1 MATPRRNVAVPNLT
15 VQQLEYLVAVAD
27 APTWSVAAAAVG
39 VTPSAL
45 SQGLAELE
53 RRLGLP
59 LFERDGR
66 RRVLAVAATPVLA
79 HAREVLAR
87 TTDLAR
93 YTHQLREGRGGS
105 LRVGMIDAAAVEHFS
120 DTLRQFRARRPDLDL
135 RLTVT
140 SSAALLDQLRRA
152 ELDLVV
158 CVEPPGLVESLV
170 TTPLTTEPLFV
181 HAPDLSALD
190 RPPPEWGPWVTFPT
204 GAHTRLVIQQALR
217 RVGAHFDVVAES
229 HQPEVLREMVRVG
242 LGWTVLPP
250 VVSGRSTA
258 GPAVGQP
265 IAHRRLVVARR
276 AEAVPNP
283 AGDALEQ
290 ALRRAVAGEHQ
301 LASGPLA
308 IPDRDPAP
316 DRWRG
321 DST

>member
-1 MATPRRNVAVPNLT
+1 MPTPRQDVAVPNLT

-27 APTWSVAAAAVG
+27 APTWAVAAAAVG

-53 RRLGLP
+53 RRVGLP

-66 RRVLAVAATPVLA
+66 RRVLAAAATPVLT

-87 TTDLAR
+87 TIDLAR

-120 DTLRQFRARRPDLDL
+120 DALRHFRAHRPDLDL

-140 SSAALLDQLRRA
+140 SSAALLELLRRA

-170 TTPLTTEPLFV
+170 TTPLMSEPLLV
-181 HAPDLSALD
+181 HAPDRRALD
-190 RPPPEWGPWVTFPT
+190 RPPREWGPWVTFPT
-204 GAHTRLVIQQALR
+204 GSHTRLVIQQALR
-217 RVGAHFDVVAES
+217 RVGAPFDVVAES

-250 VVSGRSTA
+250 PPSRRSTTS
-258 GPAVGQP
+258 PAMGQP
-265 IAHRRLVVARR
+265 IANRHLVVARR
-276 AEAVPNP
+276 AEAIPNP
-283 AGDALEQ
+283 AGEALDQ
-290 ALRRAVAGEHQ
+290 ALHQTVAGQ
-301 LASGPLA
+301 
-308 IPDRDPAP
+308 R
-316 DRWRG
+316 R
-321 DST
+321 

>member
-1 MATPRRNVAVPNLT
+1 VATPRQHLAVPNLT

-27 APTWSVAAAAVG
+27 APTWAVAAAAVG

-53 RRLGLP
+53 RRIGLP

-66 RRVLAVAATPVLA
+66 RRVLAAAAAPVLA

-87 TTDLAR
+87 TIDLAR

-105 LRVGMIDAAAVEHFS
+105 LRVGMIDAAVEHFS
-120 DTLRQFRARRPDLDL
+120 DTLRHFRAHRRDLDL

-140 SSAALLDQLRRA
+140 GSAALLELLRRA

-170 TTPLTTEPLFV
+170 TTPLTSEPLFV
-181 HAPDLSALD
+181 HAPDRRALD
-190 RPPPEWGPWVTFPT
+190 RPPREWGPWVTFPT

-217 RVGAHFDVVAES
+217 RVGAGFDVVAES

-242 LGWTVLPP
+242 LGWTVLPTAA
-250 VVSGRSTA
+250 GRRSTTS
-258 GPAVGQP
+258 PAVGQP
-265 IAHRRLVVARR
+265 IADRRLVVARR
-276 AEAVPNP
+276 AEAILNP
-283 AGDALEQ
+283 AGEALEQ
-290 ALRRAVAGEHQ
+290 ALHQAVAGE
-301 LASGPLA
+301 
-308 IPDRDPAP
+308 R
-316 DRWRG
+316 R
-321 DST
+321 

>member
-1 MATPRRNVAVPNLT
+1 MPNLT

-27 APTWSVAAAAVG
+27 APTWAEAAATVG

-53 RRLGLP
+53 RRVGLP

-66 RRVLAVAATPVLA
+66 RRVLATTARPVLA

-87 TTDLAR
+87 TVDLAR
-93 YTHQLREGRGGS
+93 YTQQLREGRGGS

-120 DTLRQFRARRPDLDL
+120 DTLRAFRAQRPDLDL

-140 SSAALLDQLRRA
+140 SSAALLDLLRRA

-158 CVEPPGLVESLV
+158 CVEPPGLVESVV
-170 TTPLTTEPLFV
+170 TTPLTSEPLLV
-181 HAPDLSALD
+181 HAPDPGAFD
-190 RPPPEWGPWVTFPT
+190 RPPHEWGPWVTFPP

-217 RVGAHFDVVAES
+217 RVGAPFDVVAES

-250 VVSGRSTA
+250 AADGRSTT
-258 GPAVGQP
+258 GPAVGRP
-265 IAHRRLVVARR
+265 VAERRLVVARR

-290 ALRRAVAGEHQ
+290 ALHRAVA
-301 LASGPLA
+301 
-308 IPDRDPAP
+308 PA
-316 DRWRG
+316 R
-321 DST
+321 S

>member
-1 MATPRRNVAVPNLT
+1 MPASRQNVAVPNLT

-27 APTWSVAAAAVG
+27 APTWAVAAAAVG

-53 RRLGLP
+53 RRVGLT

-66 RRVLAVAATPVLA
+66 RRVLLAAATPVLA

-87 TTDLAR
+87 TIDLAR
-93 YTHQLREGRGGS
+93 YTHQLRDGRGGS

-120 DTLRQFRARRPDLDL
+120 DTLRHFRAHRPDLDL

-140 SSAALLDQLRRA
+140 SSAALLELLRRA

-170 TTPLTTEPLFV
+170 TTPLTSEPLFV
-181 HAPDLSALD
+181 HAPDLRALD
-190 RPPPEWGPWVTFPT
+190 RPPREWGPWVTFPA

-217 RVGAHFDVVAES
+217 RVGAQFDVVAES

-250 VVSGRSTA
+250 AAGRRSTA
-258 GPAVGQP
+258 SPAVGRP
-265 IAHRRLVVARR
+265 IADRRLVVARR

-283 AGDALEQ
+283 VGEALEQ
-290 ALRRAVAGEHQ
+290 ALHQAVAGE
-301 LASGPLA
+301 
-308 IPDRDPAP
+308 R
-316 DRWRG
+316 R
-321 DST
+321 